1 MRRSMR
7 RSWSFGGLPRAAVA
21 GEHPAALSGR
31 SHRGVVWSPV
41 AAGTLAFAVGV
52 ALGPPP
58 LNLYDVSFSLDWGSD
73 IVHGLVPDVQVSGA
87 ATPHPLSIASGAVA
101 ALFGP
106 SALDVMRVL
115 LRASAGVVGVALYR
129 IGAVAGS
136 RGVGIAA
143 VAVLFLSE
151 PFLY

>member
-1 MRRSMR
+1 MR
-7 RSWSFGGLPRAAVA
+7 RSWSLRRLPRAAVA
-21 GEHPAALSGR
+21 GPNPTTQSDR
-31 SHRGVVWSPV
+31 SHLGIVWS
-41 AAGTLAFAVGV
+41 ALGASTLAVVVGV
-52 ALGPPP
+52 ALGRPP

-115 LRASAGVVGVALYR
+115 LLASAGVVGVAVYR
-129 IGAVAGS
+129 IGAVAG
-136 RGVGIAA
+136 
-143 VAVLFLSE
+143 
-151 PFLY
+151 